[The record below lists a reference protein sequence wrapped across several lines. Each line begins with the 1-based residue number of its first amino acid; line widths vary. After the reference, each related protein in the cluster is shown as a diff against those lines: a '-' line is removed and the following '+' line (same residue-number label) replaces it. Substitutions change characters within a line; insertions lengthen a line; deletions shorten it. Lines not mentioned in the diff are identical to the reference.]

1 VLGCAADAA
10 TSIAAGRVGYPSGVL
25 PAPLTTLQ
33 TDHEHPMRKLL
44 LSVAIA
50 ATMSLPASAADE
62 RNFTIV
68 NGTGYEISFIGVN
81 PPGDNDFG
89 ENELG
94 SGLADGGSVY
104 VKFNGADKGCFWNI
118 KVKWSGYQEQV
129 FFEGLDLCSI
139 TSATLKYDRESKKTT
154 ALIQ

>member
-1 VLGCAADAA
+1 
-10 TSIAAGRVGYPSGVL
+10 
-25 PAPLTTLQ
+25 
-33 TDHEHPMRKLL
+33 MRKFL
-44 LSVAIA
+44 LSAAIA
-50 ATMSLPASAADE
+50 ATMYVPAFAADE

-94 SGLADGGSVY
+94 SGLANGGSVY

-118 KVKWSGYQEQV
+118 KVKWTGYAEQV

-139 TSATLKYDRESKKTT
+139 TSATLKYDRESKETT

>member
-1 VLGCAADAA
+1 
-10 TSIAAGRVGYPSGVL
+10 
-25 PAPLTTLQ
+25 
-33 TDHEHPMRKLL
+33 MRKFL
-44 LSVAIA
+44 LSAAIA
-50 ATMSLPASAADE
+50 ATMSLPAYAADE

-94 SGLADGGSVY
+94 SGLANGGSVY

-118 KVKWSGYQEQV
+118 KVKWTGYAEQV

-139 TSATLKYDRESKKTT
+139 TSATLKYDRESKETT

>member
-1 VLGCAADAA
+1 
-10 TSIAAGRVGYPSGVL
+10 
-25 PAPLTTLQ
+25 
-33 TDHEHPMRKLL
+33 MRKLL
-44 LSVAIA
+44 LTLAIA
-50 ATMSLPASAADE
+50 AATSLPALAADE

-104 VKFNGADKGCFWNI
+104 IKFNGADQGCIWNI
-118 KVKWSGYQEQV
+118 KVKWTGYSEQV
-129 FFEGLDLCSI
+129 FFEGLDLCKI
-139 TSATLKYDRESKKTT
+139 EKATLQYDRDTKKTT

>member
-1 VLGCAADAA
+1 
-10 TSIAAGRVGYPSGVL
+10 
-25 PAPLTTLQ
+25 
-33 TDHEHPMRKLL
+33 MRKLL

-94 SGLADGGSVY
+94 SGLADGGSVF

-118 KVKWSGYQEQV
+118 KVKWTGYAEQV
-129 FFEGLDLCSI
+129 FFEGLDLCTI
-139 TSATLKYDRESKKTT
+139 TKATLQYDRESKKTT

>member
-1 VLGCAADAA
+1 MRRFL
-10 TSIAAGRVGYPSGVL
+10 
-25 PAPLTTLQ
+25 LT
-33 TDHEHPMRKLL
+33 
-44 LSVAIA
+44 VAIA
-50 ATMSLPASAADE
+50 ATVSLPAFAADE

-94 SGLADGGSVY
+94 SGLADGGSVF

-118 KVKWSGYQEQV
+118 KVKWTGYAEQV
-129 FFEGLDLCSI
+129 FFEGLDLCTI
-139 TSATLKYDRESKKTT
+139 TKATLQYDRESKKTT

>member
-1 VLGCAADAA
+1 
-10 TSIAAGRVGYPSGVL
+10 
-25 PAPLTTLQ
+25 
-33 TDHEHPMRKLL
+33 MRRFL
-44 LSVAIA
+44 LSAAIA
-50 ATMSLPASAADE
+50 AMMSLPAFAADE

-94 SGLADGGSVY
+94 SGLADGGSVF

-118 KVKWSGYQEQV
+118 KVKWTGYAEQV

-139 TSATLKYDRESKKTT
+139 TTATLQYDRESKKTT

>member
-1 VLGCAADAA
+1 MPWPAGSTPDAA
-10 TSIAAGRVGYPSGVL
+10 RAR
-25 PAPLTTLQ
+25 PARKTDCVQ
-33 TDHEHPMRKLL
+33 TPNKRRNPMRQLL
-44 LSVAIA
+44 LTA
-50 ATMSLPASAADE
+50 ATIAMMSVPALAADE

-68 NGTGYEISFIGVN
+68 NSTGYELSFIGVN

-94 SGLADGGSVY
+94 SGLADGGSVF

-118 KVKWSGYQEQV
+118 KVKWTGYAEQV

-139 TSATLKYDRESKKTT
+139 TKVTLQYDRASKKTT
-154 ALIQ
+154 GLVE

>member
-1 VLGCAADAA
+1 
-10 TSIAAGRVGYPSGVL
+10 
-25 PAPLTTLQ
+25 
-33 TDHEHPMRKLL
+33 MRKLL
-44 LSVAIA
+44 LSAAIA
-50 ATMSLPASAADE
+50 ATMSLSARAADE

-94 SGLADGGSVY
+94 SGLANGGSVY

-118 KVKWSGYQEQV
+118 KVKWTGYAEQV

-139 TSATLKYDRESKKTT
+139 TSATLKYDRESKETT

>member
-1 VLGCAADAA
+1 
-10 TSIAAGRVGYPSGVL
+10 
-25 PAPLTTLQ
+25 
-33 TDHEHPMRKLL
+33 MRKLL
-44 LSVAIA
+44 LGA
-50 ATMSLPASAADE
+50 AMAAALTLPASAADE

-94 SGLADGGSVY
+94 SGLADGASVY
-104 VKFNGADKGCFWNI
+104 VKFNGADKGCTWNI
-118 KVKWSGYQEQV
+118 KVKWTGYSEQV
-129 FFEGLDLCSI
+129 FFEGLDLCKI
-139 TSATLKYDRESKKTT
+139 DKATLKYNRETKETI

>member
-1 VLGCAADAA
+1 M
-10 TSIAAGRVGYPSGVL
+10 
-25 PAPLTTLQ
+25 Q
-33 TDHEHPMRKLL
+33 KFL
-44 LSVAIA
+44 LSAAIVAA
-50 ATMSLPASAADE
+50 MSLSARAADE

-94 SGLADGGSVY
+94 SGLADGGSVF

-118 KVKWSGYQEQV
+118 
-129 FFEGLDLCSI
+129 
-139 TSATLKYDRESKKTT
+139 
-154 ALIQ
+154 

>member
-1 VLGCAADAA
+1 V
-10 TSIAAGRVGYPSGVL
+10 
-25 PAPLTTLQ
+25 
-33 TDHEHPMRKLL
+33 HKLL
-44 LSVAIA
+44 LTSATIA
-50 ATMSLPASAADE
+50 MMSMPALAADE

-68 NGTGYEISFIGVN
+68 NGTGYELSFIGVN

-94 SGLADGGSVY
+94 SGLADGGSVF

-118 KVKWSGYQEQV
+118 KVKWSGYAEQV

-139 TSATLKYDRESKKTT
+139 TKVTLQYDRASKETT
-154 ALIQ
+154 GLVE

>member
-1 VLGCAADAA
+1 
-10 TSIAAGRVGYPSGVL
+10 
-25 PAPLTTLQ
+25 
-33 TDHEHPMRKLL
+33 MRKFL
-44 LSVAIA
+44 LSTAIA

-104 VKFNGADKGCFWNI
+104 VKFNGADKGCLWNI
-118 KVKWSGYQEQV
+118 KVKWTGYAEQV
-129 FFEGLDLCSI
+129 FFEGLDLCKI
-139 TSATLKYDRESKKTT
+139 TTATLKYNRETKETT
-154 ALIQ
+154 ALVQ

>member
-1 VLGCAADAA
+1 MRKFLLSAAI
-10 TSIAAGRVGYPSGVL
+10 IAMTVL
-25 PAPLTTLQ
+25 PAG
-33 TDHEHPMRKLL
+33 
-44 LSVAIA
+44 
-50 ATMSLPASAADE
+50 AADD

-81 PPGDNDFG
+81 PPDDNDFG

-104 VKFNGADKGCFWNI
+104 VKFNEADKGCFWNI
-118 KVKWSGYQEQV
+118 KVKWTGYQEQV

-139 TSATLKYDRESKKTT
+139 TSATLKYDRESRKTT
-154 ALIQ
+154 ALVQ

>member
-1 VLGCAADAA
+1 
-10 TSIAAGRVGYPSGVL
+10 
-25 PAPLTTLQ
+25 
-33 TDHEHPMRKLL
+33 MRKFF
-44 LSVAIA
+44 LSAAIV
-50 ATMSLPASAADE
+50 ATMSLSARAADE

-94 SGLADGGSVY
+94 SGLANGGSVY

-118 KVKWSGYQEQV
+118 KVKWTGYAEQV

-139 TSATLKYDRESKKTT
+139 TSATLKYDRESKETT

>member
-1 VLGCAADAA
+1 
-10 TSIAAGRVGYPSGVL
+10 
-25 PAPLTTLQ
+25 
-33 TDHEHPMRKLL
+33 MRKFL
-44 LSVAIA
+44 LSAAIA
-50 ATMSLPASAADE
+50 AAMCVPAFGADE

-94 SGLADGGSVY
+94 SGLADGGSVF

-118 KVKWSGYQEQV
+118 KVKWSGYAEQV

-139 TSATLKYDRESKKTT
+139 TKVTLQYDRESRKTT
-154 ALIQ
+154 GLVE

>member
-1 VLGCAADAA
+1 
-10 TSIAAGRVGYPSGVL
+10 
-25 PAPLTTLQ
+25 
-33 TDHEHPMRKLL
+33 MRKFLL
-44 LSVAIA
+44 TLAAV

-104 VKFNGADKGCFWNI
+104 VKFNGADKGCTWNI
-118 KVKWSGYQEQV
+118 KVKWTGYAEQV
-129 FFEGLDLCSI
+129 FFEGLDLCTI
-139 TSATLKYDRESKKTT
+139 TKATLQYDRESKKTT